1 MDAALIMKIRLA
13 GLLTVMVSAVSQAQP
28 PALNLYTF
36 ESPPYQM
43 ANQEKG
49 GANRVYGETA
59 DTVVCAANRS
69 GWETRIRI
77 TPQNRAIHALER
89 NMIDGYFA
97 IDPSAELDNIAK
109 RSDPVALEKWYF
121 FTRGDQP
128 FTDTP
133 RIGVVDGSNE
143 EAWLEA
149 NDYSVFLSVT
159 SASQLLALLKRA
171 RIDAALMDERV
182 MNGLRLENGDPGMV
196 LERHFVRYAPL
207 YLYLGESFTSSHP
220 EFLGNFNRMLNSCMA
235 GHLAL
240 SDEEEHLIRMLSERL
255 ISNISSIL
263 DIPQIIASGPRQESF
278 TDVMTQDSMW
288 QALAPSGSTQ
298 LADQILD
305 LAGSRTLH
313 DWKVAQDGV
322 VTEAMIMNN
331 MGTLAAMSRL
341 TTDYWQGDEAKFQKV
356 LDATRQGLRGIDAL
370 YISPIRYDA
379 STSRFQV
386 TVSAP
391 VSPISDGVPLGV
403 LMLGLDAEEAL
414 RALER
419 RP

>member
-1 MDAALIMKIRLA
+1 
-13 GLLTVMVSAVSQAQP
+13 VCQAQP
-28 PALNLYTF
+28 PTLNLYTF
-36 ESPPYQM
+36 ESPPYQV
-43 ANQEKG
+43 ASQGKG
-49 GANRVYGETA
+49 GANRISGETA
-59 DTVVCAANRS
+59 DTVVCAANRA
-69 GWETRIRI
+69 GWATRIRI
-77 TPQNRAIHALER
+77 TPQNRAMHSLER

-121 FTRGDQP
+121 FTSGDQLV
-128 FTDTP
+128 TDNL

-149 NDYSVFLSVT
+149 NNYSIFLSVT
-159 SASQLLALLKRA
+159 SASQLLALLKRE

-182 MNGLRLENGDPGMV
+182 MNGLRLDNGGPGMV

-207 YLYLGESFTSSHP
+207 YLYLSESFASSYP
-220 EFLGNFNRMLNSCMA
+220 EFLGIFNRTLNSCMA

-240 SDEEEHLIRMLSERL
+240 SDEEERRIQTLSERL
-255 ISNISSIL
+255 ISEISSVL

-288 QALAPSGSTQ
+288 QALAPFAATR
-298 LADQILD
+298 LADRILD
-305 LAGSRTLH
+305 LEGSRTLH
-313 DWKVAQDGV
+313 GWKVAQDGV

-341 TTDYWQGDEAKFQKV
+341 TTDYWQGDEAKFRKV
-356 LDATRQGLRGIDAL
+356 LDATRQGHRGMDAL

-391 VSPISDGVPLGV
+391 VGPITDGVPLGV

-414 RALER
+414 RTLER

>member
-1 MDAALIMKIRLA
+1 MNLRLA
-13 GLLTVMVSAVSQAQP
+13 LSLTLILASPVCQAQP
-28 PALNLYTF
+28 PTLNLYTF
-36 ESPPYQM
+36 ESPPYQV
-43 ANQEKG
+43 ASQGKD
-49 GANRVYGETA
+49 GANRISGETA
-59 DTVVCAANRS
+59 DTVVCAANRA
-69 GWETRIRI
+69 GWATRIRI
-77 TPQNRAIHALER
+77 TPQNRAMHSLER

-121 FTRGDQP
+121 FTRGDQLVS
-128 FTDTP
+128 DNL

-159 SASQLLALLKRA
+159 SASQLLALLKRE

-182 MNGLRLENGDPGMV
+182 MNGLLLENGGPGMV

-207 YLYLGESFTSSHP
+207 YLYLSESFASSYP
-220 EFLGNFNRMLNSCMA
+220 EFLGTFNRTLNSCMA

-240 SDEEEHLIRMLSERL
+240 SDEEERRIRTLSENL
-255 ISNISSIL
+255 ISEVSSAL

-288 QALAPSGSTQ
+288 QAMAPFASTQ
-298 LADQILD
+298 LADRILA

-313 DWKVAQDGV
+313 GWKVAQGGL
-322 VTEAMIMNN
+322 VTEAMIMNS
-331 MGTLAAMSRL
+331 MGTLAAMSQL

-356 LDATRQGLRGIDAL
+356 LDATRQGLKGMEAL

-403 LMLGLDAEEAL
+403 LMLGLDAEDAL

-419 RP
+419 P

>member
-1 MDAALIMKIRLA
+1 MNLRLA
-13 GLLTVMVSAVSQAQP
+13 LSLTLILASTVCQAQP
-28 PALNLYTF
+28 PTLNLYTF
-36 ESPPYQM
+36 ESPPYQV
-43 ANQEKG
+43 ASQGKG
-49 GANRVYGETA
+49 GVNQISGETA
-59 DTVVCAANRS
+59 DTVVCAANRA
-69 GWETRIRI
+69 GWATRIRI
-77 TPQNRAIHALER
+77 TPQNRAMHSLKR

-121 FTRGDQP
+121 FTRGDQLV
-128 FTDTP
+128 TDNL

-149 NDYSVFLSVT
+149 NNYSIFLSVT
-159 SASQLLALLKRA
+159 SASQLLALLKRE

-182 MNGLRLENGDPGMV
+182 MNGLRQDNGKPGMV
-196 LERHFVRYAPL
+196 MERHFVRYAPL
-207 YLYLGESFTSSHP
+207 YLYLSESFASSYP
-220 EFLGNFNRMLNSCMA
+220 EFLDTFNRRLNSCMA

-240 SDEEEHLIRMLSERL
+240 SDEEERRIRTLSESL
-255 ISNISSIL
+255 ISEVSSAL

-288 QALAPSGSTQ
+288 QAMAPLASTQ
-298 LADQILD
+298 LADRILD
-305 LAGSRTLH
+305 LPGSRTLH
-313 DWKVAQDGV
+313 GWKVAQGGL
-322 VTEAMIMNN
+322 VTEAMIMNS
-331 MGTLAAMSRL
+331 MGTLAAMSQL

-356 LDATRQGLRGIDAL
+356 LDATRQGLEGMEAL

-391 VSPISDGVPLGV
+391 VSPISDGAPLGV
-403 LMLGLDAEEAL
+403 LTLGLDAEDAL
-414 RALER
+414 RALEH
-419 RP
+419 P